1 MRIRVASTPPL
12 PLLRVWYPLPESTPP
27 RASTSRLPAQQLLT
41 IQSLKQRLCSDLK
54 ALHDAPVRPEEIIL
68 LMDDFELLD
77 SSGVDVLRD
86 GDLIWCG
93 AVPLTAI
100 LCELTDLTW

>member
-1 MRIRVASTPPL
+1 MRIKVASVPPL
-12 PLLRVWYPLPESTPP
+12 PSIHVWYSLPESTPASSS
-27 RASTSRLPAQQLLT
+27 RAQEKLIT
-41 IQSLKQRLCSDLK
+41 IQSLKQRLCADLG
-54 ALHDAPVRPEEIIL
+54 ALHDARIHAEDILL

-93 AVPLTAI
+93 TTCFYCSLI
-100 LCELTDLTW
+100 SN